1 MANENRMKNPRLVVA
16 ITLTRFF
23 KSGSYSEIAAAEM
36 LLRNNFSDAD
46 KRLALRIFYGVIT
59 HKITLDFIISKYSKT
74 PLKKLDV
81 EILNILRIGLYQIK
95 YCDSIPDSAAVN
107 ESAELAKKMRKSS
120 ATGFIN
126 GVLRGILRN
135 EKEIDL
141 NLSKEVYY
149 SVNEDIYTAIQSNL
163 GRRSKAFLEDSLR
176 RPPVYIRLNSKNYS
190 YEDIKNLGLEK
201 NNLLPD
207 CFLSETG
214 SIVMLPEFENGM
226 FYVEDLSS
234 QMCCAALGVNPKDRV
249 LDICAAPGGKTF
261 TLAQTADFVL
271 ANDIYAHRVKLI
283 KDGAKRLKLYNIE
296 TVVSDGSGS
305 GTDYGVFDKVLCDV
319 PCSGLGVIRRKP
331 EIKYKSVA
339 DFAGLPT
346 VQYAILQNAAR
357 HLKVG
362 GEMIYST
369 CTIRREENEEVAK
382 RFLKEHSNFEGVP
395 FFTELGKPFGNYH
408 ATLLPEHFGGDG
420 FFIAKFRKKK

>member
-1 MANENRMKNPRLVVA
+1 MANENRMKNPRLVAA

-36 LLRNNFSDAD
+36 LFRNSFSDAD

-59 HKITLDFIISKYSKT
+59 HKITLDYIISKYSKT
-74 PLKKLDV
+74 PIKKLDV

-107 ESAELAKKMRKSS
+107 ESVELAKKMRKSS

-126 GVLRGILRN
+126 GVLRGILRSEKDN
-135 EKEIDL
+135 EQSL
-141 NLSKEVYY
+141 PKEVYY
-149 SVNEDIYTAIQSNL
+149 SVDEDIYTEIQGNL
-163 GRRSKAFLEDSLR
+163 GRRAKAFLEDSLK
-176 RPPVYIRLNSKNYS
+176 RPPVYIRLNSKNFT
-190 YEDIKNLGLEK
+190 EDDIKTLNLEK
-201 NNLLPD
+201 NNMLQG

-214 SIVMLPEFENGM
+214 SIIMTEEFENGM

-234 QMCCAALGVNPKDRV
+234 QMCCAALGVTSKDRV

-296 TVVSDGSGS
+296 TVVSDGAAQN
-305 GTDYGVFDKVLCDV
+305 TDYGMFDKVLCDV

-331 EIKYKSVA
+331 EIKYKSLA

-346 VQYAILQNAAR
+346 VQYAILQNAAK
-357 HLKVG
+357 HVNVG

-395 FFTELGKPFGNYH
+395 FFTELGKPFGSYH

-420 FFIAKFRKKK
+420 FFIAKMRRKK